1 MADIHVS
8 IIVPVLNETAGIET
22 VLTTLQRWRRK
33 GHEVL
38 VVDGGSIDNTVER
51 ATALADCVL
60 STLPGRARQMNAGA
74 ANASHDVLLF
84 LHSDTLLPTDGLEH
98 IKRAVL
104 SGAQWGHFRL
114 RLSGPGVSLRVIER
128 ATNLRTAWT
137 SVVTGDMALFV
148 KRDLFAMVEGF
159 ADLPLMEDVAISKRL
174 RRLARRHRL
183 PTHVVSSSRRWEEK
197 GALRTV
203 LLMWRLRLAYF
214 LGVDPQRLARV
225 YYPEQ
230 PTKRQS

>member
-1 MADIHVS
+1 MADIRVS
-8 IIVPVLNETAGIET
+8 IIVPVLNEAAGIET
-22 VLTTLQRWRRK
+22 LLSTLQQWRRA

-51 ATALADCVL
+51 ASVLADCVL

-84 LHSDTLLPTDGLEH
+84 LHSDTLLPRDGLEQ
-98 IKRAVL
+98 IKSAVI
-104 SGAQWGHFRL
+104 SGARWGHFGL
-114 RLSGPGVSLRVIER
+114 RLSGRGVSLRVIEK

-148 KRDLFAMVEGF
+148 KRDLFATVAGF

-174 RRLARRHRL
+174 RRLARRQRL
-183 PTHVVSSSRRWEEK
+183 SAHVVSSSRRWEEK
-197 GALRTV
+197 GVLRTV

-225 YYPEQ
+225 YYPEHSTKQQ
-230 PTKRQS
+230 P